1 MPPVGLMNDPNGLIY
16 WKGTYHVFYQWMPFA
31 TTHGAKFWGHYTS
44 RNLIHWERQAPALA
58 PSEWFDRNSCYSG
71 SAVDNDGV
79 LTLFYTGNVKD
90 DDGTRHTY
98 QCMAISSDGLHFEK
112 RGLLFISQT
121 VTRLIFVT
129 QKCGSMKTSGIW

>member
-1 MPPVGLMNDPNGLIY
+1 MKSLNEKKQIQLAEEEVKKYASIVESDPNRLRYHLMPPVGLMNDPNGLIY
-16 WKGTYHVFYQWMPFA
+16 WKGTYHVFYQWMPFQ

-44 RNLIHWERQAPALA
+44 RDFVHWERQAPALA
-58 PSEWFDRNSCYSG
+58 PSEWFDRNGCYSG

-98 QCMAISSDGLHFEK
+98 QCMASIK
-112 RGLLFISQT
+112 
-121 VTRLIFVT
+121 
-129 QKCGSMKTSGIW
+129 